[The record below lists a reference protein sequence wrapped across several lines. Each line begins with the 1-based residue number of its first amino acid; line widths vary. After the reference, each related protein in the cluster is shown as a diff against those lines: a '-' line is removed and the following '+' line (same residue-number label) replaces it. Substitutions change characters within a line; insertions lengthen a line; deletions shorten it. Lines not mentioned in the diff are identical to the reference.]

1 MRSEAEVVWIKF
13 CPKSRT
19 VSNSDPLPPAALTS
33 KIVLMNA
40 PKHLLSGIRVAD
52 FSRVLAGPYAT
63 SMLADQG
70 AEVFKIEMPG
80 SGDDSRRLGPFTES
94 GSAYFTGLNQGKRS
108 IEVDLKDAAQYAD
121 LLDFIATCDV
131 VVENFRPGVAAKLGL
146 AYEDIRAIR
155 PDIVYASIS
164 GFGQTGT
171 QAERPAYDTV
181 IQALSGL
188 MSSTGFPDGAP
199 TRVGESIA
207 DVSAGVFAAFGVSSA
222 LLHREIT
229 GEGAH
234 IDIPMLDVMLAMQP
248 TNAAIHAAGGASS
261 RVGNRHPV
269 SAPFDTYTAADGLI
283 VIAVANDKLF
293 AILADALGK
302 PALAGDPRFVTDE
315 LRSDNDETLRTEI
328 EEFTAS
334 RPVAELCALFDSAGV
349 PNSPVLDFAEAVD
362 GPITRD
368 RDLTGTDERTGHSY
382 LRHPLLVDGTRP
394 TSALPAPRLGEHN
407 EELRT
412 PQKPPATDT

>member
-1 MRSEAEVVWIKF
+1 
-13 CPKSRT
+13 
-19 VSNSDPLPPAALTS
+19 
-33 KIVLMNA
+33 MNA
-40 PKHLLSGIRVAD
+40 TKHLLSGIRVAD

-80 SGDDSRRLGPFTES
+80 HGDDSRHLGPFTES
-94 GSAYFTGLNQGKRS
+94 GSTYFTGLNRGKRS
-108 IEVDLKDAAQYAD
+108 IEVDLKDHAQYAN

-146 AYEDIRAIR
+146 SYADVKEIR

-188 MSSTGFPDGAP
+188 MSSTGFPGGTP

-222 LLHREIT
+222 LLHRELT

-248 TNAAIHAAGGASS
+248 TNAAIHAAGGTPA

-269 SAPFDTYTAADGLI
+269 SAPFDTYAAADGLI

-293 AILADALGK
+293 AALADSLGR
-302 PALAGDPRFVTDE
+302 PELASDPRFVTDGLRSANDAE
-315 LRSDNDETLRTEI
+315 LRAEI
-328 EEFTAS
+328 EDFTAS
-334 RPVAELCALFDSAGV
+334 RPVAELCVLFDGAGV
-349 PNSPVLDFAEAVD
+349 PNSPVLDFAEAVE
-362 GPITRD
+362 GSIAHD
-368 RDLTGTDERTGHSY
+368 RELTVTDERTGHSY
-382 LRHPLLVDGTRP
+382 LRHPLLVDGVRP
-394 TSALPAPRLGEHN
+394 ASALPAPLLGEHN
-407 EELRT
+407 AEFRA
-412 PQKPPATDT
+412 PQKPPAIDR

>member
-1 MRSEAEVVWIKF
+1 MYA
-13 CPKSRT
+13 T
-19 VSNSDPLPPAALTS
+19 
-33 KIVLMNA
+33 
-40 PKHLLSGIRVAD
+40 KHLLSGIRVAD

-80 SGDDSRRLGPFTES
+80 HGDDSRHLGPFTES
-94 GSAYFTGLNQGKRS
+94 GSAYFTGLNRGKRS
-108 IEVDLKDAAQYAD
+108 IEVDLKDHAQYAN

-146 AYEDIRAIR
+146 SYADVKEIR

-188 MSSTGFPDGAP
+188 MSSTGFPGGTP

-222 LLHREIT
+222 LLHRELT
-229 GEGAH
+229 GDGAH

-248 TNAAIHAAGGASS
+248 TNAAIHAAGGTPA

-269 SAPFDTYTAADGLI
+269 SAPSTPTPPPTASSSSPWPTTSSSPHSPTLLADPSSQ
-283 VIAVANDKLF
+283 
-293 AILADALGK
+293 AILASSPTDCAPTMTGSCGPRSRISPP
-302 PALAGDPRFVTDE
+302 PA
-315 LRSDNDETLRTEI
+315 RSPSSAFSSTPPESPTPPSSISQRRSRAPSPT
-328 EEFTAS
+328 TAS
-334 RPVAELCALFDSAGV
+334 SR
-349 PNSPVLDFAEAVD
+349 SPTTAPDT
-362 GPITRD
+362 PI
-368 RDLTGTDERTGHSY
+368 
-382 LRHPLLVDGTRP
+382 
-394 TSALPAPRLGEHN
+394 
-407 EELRT
+407 
-412 PQKPPATDT
+412 

>member
-1 MRSEAEVVWIKF
+1 MDATKQ
-13 CPKSRT
+13 
-19 VSNSDPLPPAALTS
+19 
-33 KIVLMNA
+33 
-40 PKHLLSGIRVAD
+40 LLSGVRVAD

-63 SMLADQG
+63 AMLADQG

-80 SGDDSRRLGPFTES
+80 HGDDSRHLGPFTET
-94 GSAYFTGLNQGKRS
+94 GSTYFTSLNRGKRS
-108 IEVDLKDAAQYAD
+108 IEADLKDPASHQQ

-146 AYEDIRAIR
+146 SYDDLKTIK
-155 PDIVYASIS
+155 PDLVYASIS
-164 GFGQTGT
+164 GFGQTGA
-171 QAERPAYDTV
+171 QAKRPAYDTV

-188 MSSTGFPDGAP
+188 MSSTGFPGGSP

-222 LLHREIT
+222 LFHRQVT

-248 TNAAIHAAGGASS
+248 TNAAIHAAGSTPE
-261 RVGNRHPV
+261 RVGNRHPI
-269 SAPFDTYTAADGLI
+269 SAPFDTYAATDGLV

-293 AILADALGK
+293 ATLAQTLNK
-302 PALAGDPRFVTDE
+302 PSLVTDARFATDG
-315 LRSDNDETLRTEI
+315 LRSDNDEALRAEI
-328 EEFTAS
+328 EEFTTTHT
-334 RPVAELCALFDSAGV
+334 VAQLCAIFDAAGV

-362 GPITRD
+362 GPITDGRS
-368 RDLTGTDERTGHSY
+368 LSATDERTGHSY

-394 TSALPAPRLGEHN
+394 TSTGPVPHLGEHN
-407 EELRT
+407 AEIRT
-412 PQKPPATDT
+412 GHTEPVDPGL

>member
-1 MRSEAEVVWIKF
+1 
-13 CPKSRT
+13 
-19 VSNSDPLPPAALTS
+19 
-33 KIVLMNA
+33 MNA
-40 PKHLLSGIRVAD
+40 TKQLLAGVRVAD

-80 SGDDSRRLGPFTES
+80 RGDDSRHLGPFTDT
-94 GSAYFTGLNQGKRS
+94 GSTYFTALNRGKRS
-108 IEVDLKDAAQYAD
+108 IEVDLKDPEAHEK
-121 LLDFIATCDV
+121 LLDFIRTCDV

-146 AYEDIRAIR
+146 AYEDLKEIK
-155 PDIVYASIS
+155 PDLVYASIS
-164 GFGQTGT
+164 GFGQTGN

-188 MSSTGFPDGAP
+188 MSSTGFPEGSP

-222 LLHREIT
+222 LFHRQAT
-229 GEGAH
+229 GEGTH

-248 TNAAIHAAGGASS
+248 TNAAIHAAGSTPA

-269 SAPFDTYTAADGLI
+269 SAPFDTYKGADGLV

-293 AILADALGK
+293 AVLARTLNK
-302 PALAGDPRFVTDE
+302 PNLVDDDRFATDSA
-315 LRSDNDETLRTEI
+315 RSDNAEALRAEI
-328 EEFTAS
+328 EEFTAGHT
-334 RPVAELCALFDSAGV
+334 VDELCTIFDTAGV

-362 GPITRD
+362 GPFTAD
-368 RDLTGTDERTGHSY
+368 RGLRSTDARTGHAF
-382 LRHPLLVDGTRP
+382 LGHPLLVDGTRP
-394 TSALPAPRLGEHN
+394 ASALPVPHLGEHN
-407 EELRT
+407 ADFAVT
-412 PQKPPATDT
+412 DAPAN